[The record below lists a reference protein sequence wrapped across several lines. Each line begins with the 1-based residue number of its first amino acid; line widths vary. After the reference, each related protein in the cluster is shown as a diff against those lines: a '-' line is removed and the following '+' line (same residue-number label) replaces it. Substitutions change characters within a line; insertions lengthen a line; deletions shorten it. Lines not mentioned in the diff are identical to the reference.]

1 MRFGM
6 CTGVLRERVESF
18 QKADYDYVELTVGEI
33 LPEESEEKFAGVK
46 EKIKK
51 FSIKPEVFNCFIPG
65 EIKVVGDKIDSSRLK
80 NYLEVSIRRVA
91 ELSGKIIVFGSGG
104 ARKVPENFPFEKA
117 YQQLIDF
124 LNLAADIAKNE
135 GIVIAIE
142 PLFKPASNI
151 INLVKEGL
159 QLAKDVGRK
168 EVRLL
173 ADLFHMEE
181 EGEPFTNLLAAK
193 DYLAHIHIPVPV
205 TEGVKLPSIK
215 GINLKKQSYHHQDFF
230 HYLKEINYQ
239 GRISVEDNGGGF
251 EDVEKEASQ
260 LLPRLKKMW
269 DES

>member
-1 MRFGM
+1 MRFGI
-6 CTGVLRERVESF
+6 CTEGLRERVESF
-18 QKADYDYVELTVGEI
+18 REAGYDYVELTVAEI

-46 EKIKK
+46 EKIKN
-51 FSIKPEVFNCFIPG
+51 FSLRPEVFNTFIPG

-135 GIVIAIE
+135 GIVIVIE

-159 QLAKDVGRK
+159 QLAKEVNRK
-168 EVRLL
+168 EIRLL

-181 EGEPFTNLLAAK
+181 EDEPFTNLLATK
-193 DYLAHIHIPVPV
+193 DYLTHIHIPVPV
-205 TEGVKLPSIK
+205 TEGVELPSIE
-215 GINLKKQSYHHQDFF
+215 GINLKKQSYNHQDFF
-230 HYLKEINYQ
+230 HYLKEVDYQ
-239 GRISVEDNGGGF
+239 GRISIEDNGNGF
-251 EDVEKEASQ
+251 EGVEKEARL

-269 DES
+269 EEA

>member
-6 CTGVLRERVESF
+6 CMEGLRERVESF
-18 QKADYDYVELTVGEI
+18 KEAGYDYVELTVGEI

-51 FSIKPEVFNCFIPG
+51 FPLRPEVFNCFIPG
-65 EIKVVGDKIDSSRLK
+65 EIKVVGNKIDSSRLK

-135 GIVIAIE
+135 GIVIE

-159 QLAKDVGRK
+159 QLTRDVNRK
-168 EVRLL
+168 EIKLL

-181 EGEPFTNLLAAK
+181 EDEPFTDLLAAK

-205 TEGVKLPSIK
+205 TKGVKVPSIE
-215 GINLKKQSYHHQDFF
+215 GINLKKRTYNHQDFF

-251 EDVEKEASQ
+251 EEIEEEATL

-269 DES
+269 EES

>member
-6 CTGVLRERVESF
+6 CMEGLRERVESF
-18 QKADYDYVELTVGEI
+18 KEAGYDYVELTVGEI

-51 FSIKPEVFNCFIPG
+51 CPLRPEVFNCFIPG
-65 EIKVVGDKIDSSRLK
+65 EIKVVGNKIDSSRLK

-135 GIVIAIE
+135 GIVIE

-159 QLAKDVGRK
+159 QLTRDVNRK
-168 EVRLL
+168 EIKLL

-181 EGEPFTNLLAAK
+181 EDEPFTDLLAAK

-205 TEGVKLPSIK
+205 TEGVKLPSRSGTK
-215 GINLKKQSYHHQDFF
+215 LKKRTYNHQDFF

-251 EDVEKEASQ
+251 EEIEEEATL

-269 DES
+269 EEA